1 MRFVAW
7 SFVADKVDDACAV
20 SMQHAAHVR
29 ARSACAIARRRS
41 TQVSAQPAAIRAR
54 TPGWV
59 IPPISQWWY
68 NPRMTA
74 APLYREV
81 PAAVQTA
88 YAELYELVQIAETAR
103 SPAFVTGTVAYKTI
117 KGARYAYWA
126 FKELD
131 GRKREYYLGPAGP
144 AIDAIERA
152 RTAGA
157 PALDAVARQAAA
169 ALAQGC
175 TATPPKHFRIV
186 KRLSEY
192 QFFRAGG
199 ILVGTHAFLALGNQL
214 GVTWGSGARTLDLDL
229 AHAGP
234 HGNVSVALPADL
246 RANAHDALTSL
257 EHGFLPSLGGS
268 KGMASLYVS
277 AREPELR
284 IDFLTA
290 ARRNGRDEVKAPELG
305 VSLSPLKFLDYLIE
319 GPGKAVLLDRADAV
333 LVNLPDPARYG
344 LHKLIVAHERGTRHA
359 KYGKDIAQALALIEW
374 HLQRAPHALVDAWSD
389 LAARGAGWLKR
400 ARASLKL
407 VPQAQQEIVT
417 RFAQAVSLRK

>member
-1 MRFVAW
+1 M
-7 SFVADKVDDACAV
+7 
-20 SMQHAAHVR
+20 
-29 ARSACAIARRRS
+29 SALS
-41 TQVSAQPAAIRAR
+41 
-54 TPGWV
+54 
-59 IPPISQWWY
+59 
-68 NPRMTA
+68 
-74 APLYREV
+74 LYREL
-81 PAAVQTA
+81 PAAAQTA

-152 RTAGA
+152 RSSGA

-199 ILVGTHAFLALGNQL
+199 LLVGTHAFLALGNQL
-214 GVTWGSGARTLDLDL
+214 GVAWGSGTRTLDLDF
-229 AHAGP
+229 AHAEPG
-234 HGNVSVALPADL
+234 GNVAVALPADL
-246 RANAHDALTSL
+246 HANAHDALTSL
-257 EHGFLPSLGGS
+257 EHGFLPALGGS

-277 AREPELR
+277 AREPDLR
-284 IDFLTA
+284 VDFITP
-290 ARRNGRDEVKAPELG
+290 ARRRQEVFAPELG
-305 VSLSPLKFLDYLIE
+305 VALSPLKFLDYLIE
-319 GPGKAVLLDRADAV
+319 RPGQAVLLDRADAV

-344 LHKLIVAHERGTRHA
+344 LHKLIVAHERGTRHP
-359 KYGKDIAQALALIEW
+359 KHGKDIAQALALIDW
-374 HLQRAPHALVDAWSD
+374 HLRRAPHALADAWED
-389 LAARGAGWLKR
+389 LAARGAGWVKR
-400 ARASLKL
+400 ARASLALAPEGQAEVVARFERL
-407 VPQAQQEIVT
+407 VK
-417 RFAQAVSLRK
+417 LRK

>member
-1 MRFVAW
+1 
-7 SFVADKVDDACAV
+7 
-20 SMQHAAHVR
+20 MQAA
-29 ARSACAIARRRS
+29 
-41 TQVSAQPAAIRAR
+41 T
-54 TPGWV
+54 V
-59 IPPISQWWY
+59 IPPTAFRWY
-68 NPRMTA
+68 NSGMAMPA
-74 APLYREV
+74 LYREL
-81 PAAVQTA
+81 PAAAQTA
-88 YAELYELVQIAETAR
+88 YAELYELVQVAETAR

-152 RTAGA
+152 RAAGA

-186 KRLSEY
+186 RRLSEY

-199 ILVGTHAFLALGNQL
+199 LLVGTHAFLALGNLL
-214 GVTWGSGARTLDLDL
+214 GVAWGNGTRTLDLDF

-234 HGNVSVALPADL
+234 GGKVSVALPANL

-257 EHGFLPSLGGS
+257 EHGFLPSLGGT

-277 AREPELR
+277 EREPELR
-284 IDFLTA
+284 VDFLTVP
-290 ARRNGRDEVKAPELG
+290 RRGHRNEVHAPDLG

-319 GPGKAVLLDRADAV
+319 RPGQAVLLDRADAV

-344 LHKLIVAHERGTRHA
+344 LHKLIVAHERGARHP
-359 KYGKDIAQALALIEW
+359 KHGKDIAQALALIDW
-374 HLQRAPHALVDAWSD
+374 HLERAPHALDDAWGD
-389 LAARGAGWLKR
+389 LAARGTGWVKR
-400 ARASLKL
+400 ARASLAL
-407 VPQAQQEIVT
+407 APH
-417 RFAQAVSLRK
+417 AQAEIAARFERAVGLRK

>member
-1 MRFVAW
+1 M
-7 SFVADKVDDACAV
+7 
-20 SMQHAAHVR
+20 AAL
-29 ARSACAIARRRS
+29 
-41 TQVSAQPAAIRAR
+41 
-54 TPGWV
+54 
-59 IPPISQWWY
+59 
-68 NPRMTA
+68 
-74 APLYREV
+74 PLYRELPV
-81 PAAVQTA
+81 AAQTA
-88 YAELYELVQIAETAR
+88 YAELYELVQIAETTR

-144 AIDAIERA
+144 AIEAIERA
-152 RTAGA
+152 RSAGA

-169 ALAQGC
+169 AIAHGC
-175 TATPPKHFRIV
+175 MATPPKHFRIV

-199 ILVGTHAFLALGNQL
+199 LLVGTHAFLALGNQL
-214 GVTWGSGARTLDLDL
+214 GVAWGSGTRTLDLDF

-234 HGNVSVALPADL
+234 GGNVSVALPADL

-277 AREPELR
+277 EREPDLR
-284 IDFLTA
+284 IDFLTVP
-290 ARRNGRDEVKAPELG
+290 RRGGRNEVHAPDLG

-319 GPGKAVLLDRADAV
+319 RPGQAVLLDRADAV

-344 LHKLIVAHERGTRHA
+344 LHKLIVAHERGARHP
-359 KYGKDIAQALALIEW
+359 KHGKDIAQALALIDW
-374 HLQRAPHALVDAWSD
+374 HLQRAPHALADAWAE
-389 LAARGAGWLKR
+389 LAANGAGWVKR
-400 ARASLKL
+400 ARASLA
-407 VPQAQQEIVT
+407 QAPKTQAVIVHAFEEIVG
-417 RFAQAVSLRK
+417 LRK